1 MFKSSAYLWTAFILV
16 IGALIGLSACAPST
30 STGQSAYTLTAQL
43 PSLFQQTRIVAA
55 NIDVNGL
62 SCSVHIVTLD
72 STKAWAPVC
81 LVKQDQPT
89 FKSFSIA
96 GQQVDFGAVGDTYRI
111 LQSGLTIL
119 PTPVDA
125 ATTAAKPAA
134 GSSIDTTVAPAAQ
147 GPLTLPQTWNLIPY
161 AGQHTLRGQNTG
173 FMVTSA
179 MLTIN
184 GSLGMLAVSY
194 KNTYAPLHLQCTV
207 TANKKGDYTLLFNP
221 MDLAKINGAGGYTIQ
236 LISEGQA
243 ISGNIW
249 DSRGFDTWQP
259 NLPPQWVL
267 VSNSAN

>member
-1 MFKSSAYLWTAFILV
+1 MLKSSAYLWTTFILV
-16 IGALIGLSACAPST
+16 IGALIGLSGCAPST
-30 STGQSAYTLTAQL
+30 STGQSTYTLTAEL

-62 SCSVHIVTLD
+62 SCSVRIVTLD
-72 STKAWAPVC
+72 SSKAWTPVC

-96 GQQVDFGAVGDTYRI
+96 GQQVDFGAVGAVYRI
-111 LQSGLTIL
+111 LQSGLTTL

-134 GSSIDTTVAPAAQ
+134 GGSIDTTVAPAAQ
-147 GPLTLPQTWNLIPY
+147 GPLTLPQTWDLVPY
-161 AGQHTLRGQNTG
+161 PGQHSLRGQNTG
-173 FMVTSA
+173 FMVTNA
-179 MLTIN
+179 ILTIN
-184 GSLGMLAVSY
+184 GSQGMLAVTY
-194 KNTYAPLHLQCTV
+194 KNTYAPLRLQCTV
-207 TANKKGDYTLLFNP
+207 IANKKGDYKLLFNP
-221 MDLAKINGAGGYTIQ
+221 VELAKITGAGGYTIQ

-267 VSNSAN
+267 TSNSAN